1 LVRSVG
7 EGHAADLQCFLKS
20 EDLFGRVDL
29 DGEGRVAEF
38 ERVTED
44 DDEEREDSVAEL
56 MKHDEGG
63 RMDDVKKIS
72 LAEL

>member
-1 LVRSVG
+1 
-7 EGHAADLQCFLKS
+7 LKS

-63 RMDDVKKIS
+63 GWMMLRRS
-72 LAEL
+72 AWLNSELA